1 MAKMSKPGAVLTER
15 KEYYCTP
22 LVPASTCGN
31 LLEHFSPY
39 FLCSC
44 VAQFLT
50 STRKK
55 QHRGEN
61 NTTTPD
67 RLSQNTEQG
76 LALKEKKITQQYV
89 GCYERLFKTRFKQV
103 LSNHSTQ

>member
-31 LLEHFSPY
+31 LLYHFFPY

-50 STRKK
+50 STVHYHQKETA
-55 QHRGEN
+55 QRG
-61 NTTTPD
+61 
-67 RLSQNTEQG
+67 
-76 LALKEKKITQQYV
+76 K
-89 GCYERLFKTRFKQV
+89 
-103 LSNHSTQ
+103 